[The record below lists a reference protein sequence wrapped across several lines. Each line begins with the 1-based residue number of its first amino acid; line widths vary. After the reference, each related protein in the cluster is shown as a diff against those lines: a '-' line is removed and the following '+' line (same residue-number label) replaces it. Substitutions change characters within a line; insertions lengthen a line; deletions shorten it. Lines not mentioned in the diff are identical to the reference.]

1 MSLASVR
8 NPANMPTTAA
18 RAAEQGALVQM
29 QWLRNAAVRLAV
41 GLGALA
47 SVWQPA
53 VAHANGNHAHS
64 FISLHA
70 LEHLPDGPLRDFLS
84 DPALQKALLNGT
96 VFPDGGYAIGNG
108 YGETAHWEP
117 YQRELLAYVKAR
129 HPQLE
134 NDPAAREKLA
144 FLFGMFSHGMA
155 DQTYDAL
162 FMDAA
167 KVHDQKG
174 WKDELLTSF
183 DTATD
188 VFWCHNHGP
197 SPVPELWLPIDDI
210 VAVYSARGEPVDAE
224 IVQNGQLLLNTVVL
238 NYPKA
243 TAQDEAKVSEL
254 KAMYPWGF
262 EHLTD
267 PHRPGSPLCEGK
279 IVAAYWQSIW
289 AELHGAPPELRI
301 LASVPTAG
309 ASHPFVTKDDPE
321 AKIAVIVSRGLSAK
335 DLPADAL
342 VARTADGQQLPT
354 KQNLFYGNASHVLR
368 LLPQSDW
375 PRDQAVTLHLK
386 AGVVSY
392 DGVALAAEET
402 LTVLFGQSNL
412 QEPGQPPPHSPFQLR
427 PGADQSPDVIDPADA
442 QADVG
447 TAPAKAAAKDS
458 GCSAGGTAASPAGL
472 VALTC
477 AWIALWLA
485 RRKIA

>member
-1 MSLASVR
+1 MRAKWLWQRTVSWAVLLAALLSTR
-8 NPANMPTTAA
+8 WPAAA
-18 RAAEQGALVQM
+18 L
-29 QWLRNAAVRLAV
+29 
-41 GLGALA
+41 
-47 SVWQPA
+47 
-53 VAHANGNHAHS
+53 ANGNHAHS

-84 DPALQKALLNGT
+84 DPLLQKALLNGT

-117 YQRELLAYVKAR
+117 YQRELLAHLKAK

-167 KVHDQKG
+167 RVHDQKG

-210 VAVYSARGEPVDAE
+210 VAVYAARGEPVDAE

-243 TAQDEAKVSEL
+243 TAQDPAKVSEL

-309 ASHPFVTKDDPE
+309 ASHPFVTKNDPE

-342 VARTADGQQLPT
+342 VAKTADGQQLPT

-368 LLPQSDW
+368 LLPQADW
-375 PRDQAVTLHLK
+375 PTDRPVTLHLK
-386 AGVVSY
+386 AGLLSF

-402 LTVLFGQSNL
+402 LTVQFGQGNL

-427 PGADQSPDVIDPADA
+427 PEPDPADA
-442 QADVG
+442 AQGTDAEQTSDVG
-447 TAPAKAAAKDS
+447 PAQPKTASKDS
-458 GCSAGGTAASPAGL
+458 GCSAGSPHASFGGPF
-472 VALTC
+472 ALTC
-477 AWIALWLA
+477 AWIALWLS
-485 RRKIA
+485 RRKRA